1 MNRMDLDD
9 YAPLVLVDNL
19 AHSHWLDCFNRKIA
33 TEDERALERSGLFR
47 SAAYE
52 IAVQRGGA
60 TVTMHL
66 KGKHLIVEAVHVAG
80 YGMLAGGA
88 FGDVAA
94 TPLKTRAVYRK
105 SEAYA
110 TL

>member
-1 MNRMDLDD
+1 
-9 YAPLVLVDNL
+9 
-19 AHSHWLDCFNRKIA
+19 
-33 TEDERALERSGLFR
+33 
-47 SAAYE
+47 
-52 IAVQRGGA
+52 
-60 TVTMHL
+60 MHL